1 MTVNCESLGLMICF
15 GAYFF
20 FLGAEYAVILPTL
33 NDYLRSMDADNT
45 FLGVV
50 LASFSFAGLITAP
63 IYGYITDKM
72 GTAKAS
78 IIVGNILEVV
88 GNFMYFVGRNKYFVL
103 GGRIIAGLGSGAMS
117 SIMGTLSRATSE
129 KQRTS
134 SFAILLML
142 RQFGLII
149 APGFNAFLYKLNFK
163 LGPFDVNAESSPGL
177 FMVLLWTINT
187 LMFLFLYSDRH
198 TRGEENDVA
207 TPNNDSQTDIS
218 QVEMNISRSRWRAF
232 LREEV
237 VLLLAVAFF
246 SSFVQTGV
254 EAALTPLTLMYFDWH
269 GLLNSYLLLG
279 AGFVVLL
286 AFGCVTI
293 LSKRF
298 DDRALLLS
306 GCVALALGYGSFM
319 ALELELS
326 YTWDELV
333 TPSWLLPVL
342 AIIMF
347 IWIVGICFVVIP
359 NISLFSKLTKRE
371 TQAFNQGVRIGMTR
385 MGMILGPLWA
395 TPLVS
400 KRGLP
405 ILAAVNF
412 TFSLILVLMVIGSF
426 KYLLPPPNV
435 EDDASTTDEPTES
448 SRLLA

>member
-1 MTVNCESLGLMICF
+1 MNCESLSLMLCF

-78 IIVGNILEVV
+78 IVVGNLLEII
-88 GNFMYFVGRNKYFVL
+88 GNFMYFVGSNKYFIL

-117 SIMGTLSRATSE
+117 SIMGTLSKATSE
-129 KQRTS
+129 RERTS
-134 SFAILLML
+134 SFAMLLML

-149 APGFNAFLYKLNFK
+149 APGFNAFLYKLDFM
-163 LGPFDVNAESSPGL
+163 LGPFKVNAESSPGL
-177 FMVLLWTINT
+177 FMVLLWAVNT
-187 LMFLFLYSDRH
+187 LMFLLLYSDRH
-198 TRGEENDVA
+198 TRTEESDVA
-207 TPNNDSQTDIS
+207 TTHSDSQSDVAH
-218 QVEMNISRSRWRAF
+218 VEINVSTSRWAIF

-254 EAALTPLTLMYFDWH
+254 EAALTPLTLMYFNWH

-279 AGFVVLL
+279 AGLVVLL
-286 AFGCVTI
+286 CFGCVTI
-293 LSKRF
+293 LSKRL
-298 DDRALLLS
+298 DDRVLLLG
-306 GCVALALGYGSFM
+306 GCITLAIGYGSFM
-319 ALELELS
+319 VMELYLRF
-326 YTWDELV
+326 TWNELV

-342 AIIMF
+342 GIIMF
-347 IWIVGICFVVIP
+347 VWIIGICFVVIP

-371 TQAFNQGVRIGMTR
+371 TQAFNQGVRIGVTR
-385 MGMILGPLWA
+385 IGMVLGPLWA

-400 KRGLP
+400 RLGLP
-405 ILAAVNF
+405 IMAGVNF
-412 TFSLILVLMVIGSF
+412 SFSMILVLMVIGSY

-435 EDDASTTDEPTES
+435 EDDAPVEDEPTEY
-448 SRLLA
+448 SRLLT